1 MNERLLRNQIL
12 LLALIL
18 IVLIANL
25 VIDLAPYI
33 TRVVILR
40 SLFKSISGNNNSE
53 SMFRIYQATADP
65 EKSGPFFS
73 IP

>member
-1 MNERLLRNQIL
+1 MTERLLRRQIFL
-12 LLALIL
+12 LTLIL

-25 VIDLAPYI
+25 IIDLSPYI
-33 TRVVILR
+33 AKVVLLR
-40 SLFKSISGNNNSE
+40 SLFKSISGNNNSD

-65 EKSGPFFS
+65 AKSGPFFS